1 MLTVTISPVIKR
13 PGRASGVT
21 RQEQQ
26 QSTEQPLS
34 SHEVHSN
41 HLHVAGYFVHITGT
55 KRVVLICQAQEDA
68 LNVDSL
74 KPKNYYARVSGEGLQ
89 PDSPGSIQGQS
100 NDLQVEGLRPRNYY
114 ARMVAAAPKIAV
126 PKIVNQLSASRG
138 QFPHQAALVLDEGG
152 FCGGS
157 LIKPQWVLTAGHCT
171 HNIRS
176 FKVYLGAANLKSS
189 EQGRVSFMTYHKVEH
204 TAFNINT
211 LFNDVALLRLPAPV
225 QSNQYIQTISL
236 ASGYNSFENYPAQV
250 SGFGKTS
257 DCEQPRS
264 KCHLLKASSPALSVT
279 SFAPDTNSVSS
290 TLNYADLKVITN
302 NECLRYYSPSIIL
315 DSTLCCATV
324 SGGSTCNGD
333 SGGPLIMRNGGQL
346 VQIGVVSFVS
356 SKGCASGYPAGY
368 ARVSSFYQWIMI
380 NSRG

>member
-1 MLTVTISPVIKR
+1 MGRSWLESWPLRPGGEGSLHVNQPSPTLVVAQSKASLSQQTRLTVTLTWAHSLPPKEDPMLTVTLLTSSYYLTRNRTSRAGQWRDETGTTGQVVDWRNVNLSYRHKLSTSR
-13 PGRASGVT
+13 PLIVVLF
-21 RQEQQ
+21 EQSTE

-41 HLHVAGYFVHITGT
+41 HLYVAGYLDHGTGE
-55 KRVVLICQAQEDA
+55 KLAQEDA

-89 PDSPGSIQGQS
+89 PDSPASIQGQS

-114 ARMVAAAPKIAV
+114 ARMVAAAPKMAV

-176 FKVYLGAANLKSS
+176 FKVYLGAANLKSA

-257 DCEQPRS
+257 DCDSPTLSVSSLRRQPHTKR
-264 KCHLLKASSPALSVT
+264 HLLKAT
-279 SFAPDTNSVSS
+279 APH
-290 TLNYADLKVITN
+290 
-302 NECLRYYSPSIIL
+302 
-315 DSTLCCATV
+315 
-324 SGGSTCNGD
+324 
-333 SGGPLIMRNGGQL
+333 
-346 VQIGVVSFVS
+346 
-356 SKGCASGYPAGY
+356 
-368 ARVSSFYQWIMI
+368 
-380 NSRG
+380 

>member
-1 MLTVTISPVIKR
+1 MKFFLT
-13 PGRASGVT
+13 
-21 RQEQQ
+21 
-26 QSTEQPLS
+26 
-34 SHEVHSN
+34 
-41 HLHVAGYFVHITGT
+41 
-55 KRVVLICQAQEDA
+55 ICTLLATSCTVKAEEDF
-68 LNVDSL
+68 LDVDSL

-89 PDSPGSIQGQS
+89 PESPGSIQGQS

-171 HNIRS
+171 HKYELFLDIRS
-176 FKVYLGAANLKSS
+176 FKVYLGAANLKSA
-189 EQGRVSFMTYHKVEH
+189 EQGRVSLMTYHKVEH

-211 LFNDVALLRLPAPV
+211 LFNDVALLKLPVPV

-236 ASGYNSFENYPAQV
+236 AAGYNSFENHHAQV

-257 DCEQPRS
+257 D
-264 KCHLLKASSPALSVT
+264 LPALSAT
-279 SFAPDTNSVSS
+279 SFVPDTNSVSS
-290 TLNYADLKVITN
+290 TLNYADLKVINN

-333 SGGPLIMRNGGQL
+333 SGGPLIMRNGGQP

-368 ARVSSFYQWIMI
+368 ARVSSFYQWIMV